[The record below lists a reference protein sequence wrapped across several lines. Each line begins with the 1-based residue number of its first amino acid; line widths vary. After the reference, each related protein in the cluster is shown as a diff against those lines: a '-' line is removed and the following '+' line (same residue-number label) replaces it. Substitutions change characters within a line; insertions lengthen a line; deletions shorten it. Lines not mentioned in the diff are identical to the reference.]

1 VAVPLLLASAQLH
14 AQAPPERELAK
25 LGFEGN
31 EAFSDKE
38 LAAAIINKATSCKT
52 FLFVVPIPLC
62 PFTDWGIAHNR
73 RDLNSKELP
82 LDMLRLRV
90 FYRQRGYRQVV
101 VDTLV
106 ESDDEDPKDADDAAE
121 AEYAKDSKVRVTFLI
136 DEQAPTRIRSLSFEG
151 LSGLPDTVG
160 LLEGF
165 PLQEGDPFDVLDL
178 QRGKQEIENRLL
190 NIGFVGA
197 AVLSEYFI
205 PREELEADV
214 TITVMAGDRARIGS
228 ISIQGT
234 EKVDEALARQFL
246 AFRTGEYYSE
256 QKIRDSQL
264 SLLDVA
270 AFRFASIEA
279 TQREE
284 IDTLVDVTVTVTEA
298 NLNAFRT
305 GAGLST
311 TECGVLEGD
320 FSHRNFLGEGR
331 LLTLTGRVGNI
342 GAEALKGGFP
352 CSDVGNDPVFQQFT
366 WRASADFDQ
375 PYFISEKNRLL
386 GEVFF
391 ERESV
396 PNIFVS
402 TSVGAAIGVSRR
414 INPRLAATYSY
425 RPQLTSFDPKS
436 TDIFFCASFGICDPD
451 DIEVLT
457 EPRWL
462 SPIVATF
469 VYDRTDARFNP
480 TRGYRVTP
488 QAEFAASFT
497 GSEYRYVRFALDLAA
512 FQTLSPQWVFA
523 FHLRGGVVEPSQS
536 IVFGSDGEATSDEIV
551 NPAKRF
557 YGGGANSVRG
567 FRQNLLGPTVLVMD
581 ATTQCDG
588 VTDPQDLQQCAIAL
602 ADTAANDFDERPK
615 GGNGMFEGS
624 FEFRY
629 YITRR
634 WQLVGFMDWGDVYD
648 DVTTLEAP
656 SFTPGAG
663 VRFSSPIGPIRLD
676 LGYNTQGPRLREV
689 VAELED
695 GSLSEV
701 PLPVVYDPV
710 GFDEPSLFTEFFR
723 RLRVHFAIGQ
733 AF

>member
-1 VAVPLLLASAQLH
+1 
-14 AQAPPERELAK
+14 
-25 LGFEGN
+25 
-31 EAFSDKE
+31 
-38 LAAAIINKATSCKT
+38 
-52 FLFVVPIPLC
+52 
-62 PFTDWGIAHNR
+62 
-73 RDLNSKELP
+73 
-82 LDMLRLRV
+82 MLRLRV
-90 FYRQRGYRQVV
+90 FYRQRGYRQVL

-106 ESDDEDPKDADDAAE
+106 ESSDED
-121 AEYAKDSKVRVTFLI
+121 AKVQVAFLI
-136 DEQAPTRIRSLSFEG
+136 DEGAPTRIRSLSFEG
-151 LSGLPDTVG
+151 LAGLPDSVN

-165 PLQEGDPFDVLDL
+165 PLEEGDPFDVLQL

-190 NIGFVGA
+190 NIGFVST

-205 PREELEADV
+205 PRNELEADV

-228 ISIQGT
+228 ISIRGT
-234 EKVDEALARQFL
+234 EKVEEALARQFL

-279 TQREE
+279 AQREDV
-284 IDTLVDVTVTVTEA
+284 DTLVDVTVTVT
-298 NLNAFRT
+298 
-305 GAGLST
+305 GLST

-342 GAEALKGGFP
+342 GAEALNGSFP
-352 CSDVGNDPVFQQFT
+352 CSDVGDDPVFQQFT
-366 WRASADFDQ
+366 WR

-414 INPRLAATYSY
+414 INPRLSATYSY

-436 TDIFFCASFGICDPD
+436 TDIFFCASFGICDPA

-462 SPIVATF
+462 SPIVATL

-512 FQTLSPQWVFA
+512 FQRLSPQWIFA

-536 IVFGSDGEATSDEIV
+536 IAFGSDGEATSDEIV

-581 ATTQCDG
+581 STTQCG
-588 VTDPQDLQQCAIAL
+588 ETALQQCAIAL

-615 GGNGMFEGS
+615 GGNGMIEGS
-624 FEFRY
+624 IEFRY
-629 YITRR
+629 YLTRR
-634 WQLVGFMDWGDVYD
+634 WQLVGFLDWGDVYD
-648 DVTTLEAP
+648 DVTTLETP

-689 VAELED
+689 VAELDD
-695 GSLSEV
+695 GSLSQV

-710 GFDEPSLFTEFFR
+710 GFDDPSLFKEFFR
-723 RLRVHFAIGQ
+723 RLRVHFAIGRPV
-733 AF
+733 AG

>member
-1 VAVPLLLASAQLH
+1 VIGVRSRALLVAVPLLLAPAQLR

-25 LGFEGN
+25 LSFEGN

-38 LAAAIINKATSCKT
+38 LSAALVNLPTSCKT
-52 FLFVVPIPLC
+52 FLFVAPIPLC
-62 PFTDWGIAHNR
+62 PLTDWGIAHNR
-73 RDLNSKELP
+73 RNLNAKELP

-90 FYRQRGYRQVV
+90 FYRQRGYRQVE

-106 ESDDEDPKDADDAAE
+106 ESVEE
-121 AEYAKDSKVRVTFLI
+121 DSKVHVTFLI
-136 DEQAPTRIRSLSFEG
+136 DEGAPTRVRSLAIEG

-160 LLEGF
+160 LLGGF
-165 PLQEGDPFDVLDL
+165 PLEEGRPFDVLEL
-178 QRGKQEIENRLL
+178 QRGKQEVENRLL
-190 NIGFVGA
+190 NIGFVSA
-197 AVLSEYFI
+197 AVLAEYFI
-205 PREELEADV
+205 PRTELEADV
-214 TITVMAGDRARIGS
+214 TITVLPGDRARIGT

-234 EKVDEALARQFL
+234 EKVDESLARQFL
-246 AFRTGEYYSE
+246 AFRSGEYYSE
-256 QKIRDSQL
+256 QKIRDSQI
-264 SLLDVA
+264 SLLDLA

-279 TQREE
+279 TQREAV
-284 IDTLVDVTVTVTEA
+284 DTLVDVTVTVTEA
-298 NLNAFRT
+298 DLNAVRA

-320 FSHRNFLGEGR
+320 FSHRNFLGGGR
-331 LLTLTGRVGNI
+331 LLTVNGRVGNI
-342 GAEALKGGFP
+342 GAEALGGSFP
-352 CSDVGNDPVFQQFT
+352 CSDVGDDPVFQQFT
-366 WRASADFDQ
+366 WRGSVALDQ

-386 GEVFF
+386 GEVFL

-402 TSVGAAIGVSRR
+402 TSVGAAIGVSRL
-414 INPRLAATYSY
+414 INPRLSATYSY

-480 TRGYRVTP
+480 TAGYRVTP

-512 FQTLSPQWVFA
+512 FQKLSPQWIFA

-536 IVFGSDGEATSDEIV
+536 ITFGSDGEATSDEIV

-581 ATTQCDG
+581 ATTQCG
-588 VTDPQDLQQCAIAL
+588 EGIVDPIELQQCAIAL

-615 GGNGMFEGS
+615 GGNGMIEGS

-629 YITRR
+629 YLTRR
-634 WQLVGFMDWGDVYD
+634 WQLVGFLDWGDVYD
-648 DVTTLEAP
+648 DVTTLERP

-689 VAELED
+689 VAELDD
-695 GSLSEV
+695 GSLAQV
-701 PLPVVYDPV
+701 PLPVVYDPI

>member
-1 VAVPLLLASAQLH
+1 MISVRSRALLVALPLLLAPAQLLG
-14 AQAPPERELAK
+14 QAPPERELTK
-25 LGFEGN
+25 LAFEGN
-31 EAFSDKE
+31 EAFSDKA
-38 LAAAIINKATSCKT
+38 LAAAIVNKATSCKT
-52 FLFVVPIPLC
+52 FLFVAPIPLC

-73 RDLNSKELP
+73 RNLNRRELP
-82 LDMLRLRV
+82 FDMLRLRV
-90 FYRQRGYRQVV
+90 FYRQRGYRQVA

-106 ESDDEDPKDADDAAE
+106 ESSEG
-121 AEYAKDSKVRVTFLI
+121 DSKVQVTFLI
-136 DEQAPTRIRSLSFEG
+136 DEGAPTRVRSLGFTG
-151 LSGLPDTVG
+151 LSDLPDTVG
-160 LLEGF
+160 LLDGF
-165 PLQEGDPFDVLDL
+165 SLKPGDPFDILQL
-178 QRGKQEIENRLL
+178 QRGKQAIENRLL
-190 NIGFVGA
+190 NTGFVSA
-197 AVLSEYFI
+197 AVLDEYFI
-205 PREELEADV
+205 PRMELEADV

-228 ISIQGT
+228 ISIEGT
-234 EKVDEALARQFL
+234 EKVDESLARQFL
-246 AFRTGEYYSE
+246 AFSSGEYYSE

-279 TQREE
+279 IQRDDV
-284 IDTLVDVTVTVTEA
+284 DTLVDVTVTVTEA
-298 NLNAFRT
+298 DLNAVRA

-320 FSHRNFLGEGR
+320 FSQRNFLGEGR
-331 LLTLTGRVGNI
+331 LLTLNGRVGNI
-342 GAEALKGGFP
+342 GAEALGGSFP
-352 CSDVGNDPVFQQFT
+352 CSDVGDDPVFQQLT
-366 WRASADFDQ
+366 WRASASFDQ
-375 PYFISEKNRLL
+375 PYFISGKNRLL
-386 GEVFF
+386 GELFF

-402 TSVGAAIGVSRR
+402 TSAGAAIGVSRR
-414 INPRLAATYSY
+414 INPRLSATYSY

-436 TDIFFCASFGICDPD
+436 TDIYFCASFGICDPD

-469 VYDRTDARFNP
+469 VYDRTDVRLNP

-512 FQTLSPQWVFA
+512 FQQLSPQWVFG

-536 IVFGSDGEATSDEIV
+536 IAFGSNGEATSDEIV

-567 FRQNLLGPTVLVMD
+567 YRQNLMGPTVLVMD
-581 ATTQCDG
+581 STTQCGD
-588 VTDPQDLQQCAIAL
+588 TPLQQCAIAL
-602 ADTAANDFDERPK
+602 ADTAANEFDERPK
-615 GGNGMFEGS
+615 GGNGLIEGS

-629 YITRR
+629 YLTRR
-634 WQLVGFMDWGDVYD
+634 WQLVGFLDWGDVYD
-648 DVTTLEAP
+648 DVTTLERP

-689 VAELED
+689 VAELDD
-695 GSLSEV
+695 GSLSQV

-710 GFDEPSLFTEFFR
+710 GFDDPSLFKEFFR

>member
-1 VAVPLLLASAQLH
+1 
-14 AQAPPERELAK
+14 
-25 LGFEGN
+25 
-31 EAFSDKE
+31 
-38 LAAAIINKATSCKT
+38 
-52 FLFVVPIPLC
+52 
-62 PFTDWGIAHNR
+62 
-73 RDLNSKELP
+73 
-82 LDMLRLRV
+82 
-90 FYRQRGYRQVV
+90 
-101 VDTLV
+101 
-106 ESDDEDPKDADDAAE
+106 
-121 AEYAKDSKVRVTFLI
+121 
-136 DEQAPTRIRSLSFEG
+136 
-151 LSGLPDTVG
+151 
-160 LLEGF
+160 
-165 PLQEGDPFDVLDL
+165 
-178 QRGKQEIENRLL
+178 
-190 NIGFVGA
+190 
-197 AVLSEYFI
+197 
-205 PREELEADV
+205 
-214 TITVMAGDRARIGS
+214 
-228 ISIQGT
+228 
-234 EKVDEALARQFL
+234 
-246 AFRTGEYYSE
+246 
-256 QKIRDSQL
+256 
-264 SLLDVA
+264 
-270 AFRFASIEA
+270 
-279 TQREE
+279 
-284 IDTLVDVTVTVTEA
+284 
-298 NLNAFRT
+298 
-305 GAGLST
+305 
-311 TECGVLEGD
+311 
-320 FSHRNFLGEGR
+320 

>member
-1 VAVPLLLASAQLH
+1 MIGVRSRALLVAVPLLLAPAQLL
-14 AQAPPERELAK
+14 AQAPPERELTK
-25 LGFEGN
+25 LSFEGN

-52 FLFVVPIPLC
+52 FLFVAPIPLC

-73 RDLNSKELP
+73 RNLNSKELP

-90 FYRQRGYRQVV
+90 FYRQRGYRQVA

-106 ESDDEDPKDADDAAE
+106 ESSDEE
-121 AEYAKDSKVRVTFLI
+121 AEDAKVRVTFVI
-136 DEQAPTRIRSLSFEG
+136 DEGAPTRIRSLSFEG
-151 LSGLPDTVG
+151 LAGLPDTVG

-165 PLQEGDPFDVLDL
+165 PLEEGDPFDVLQL

-205 PREELEADV
+205 PRTELEADV

-234 EKVDEALARQFL
+234 EKVEEALARQFL

-279 TQREE
+279 AQREDV
-284 IDTLVDVTVTVTEA
+284 DTLVDVTVTVTEA
-298 NLNAFRT
+298 NLNAFRA

-342 GAEALKGGFP
+342 GAEALNGSFP
-352 CSDVGNDPVFQQFT
+352 CSDVGDDPVFQQFT

-402 TSVGAAIGVSRR
+402 TSVGVAIGVNRR
-414 INPRLAATYSY
+414 INPRLSATYSY

-469 VYDRTDARFNP
+469 VYDRTNATFNP
-480 TRGYRVTP
+480 TAGYRVTP

-512 FQTLSPQWVFA
+512 FQQLSPQWVFA

-536 IVFGSDGEATSDEIV
+536 IAFGSDGEATSDEIV

-581 ATTQCDG
+581 STTQCGDSA
-588 VTDPQDLQQCAIAL
+588 LQQCAIAL

-615 GGNGMFEGS
+615 GGNGMIEGS

-629 YITRR
+629 YLTRR
-634 WQLVGFMDWGDVYD
+634 WQLVGFLDWGDVYD
-648 DVTTLEAP
+648 DVTTLEKP

-663 VRFSSPIGPIRLD
+663 IRFSSPIGPIRLD
-676 LGYNTQGPRLREV
+676 LGYNTQGPRLRDV

-710 GFDEPSLFTEFFR
+710 GFDDPSLFKEFFR